1 MLQLNRQEPGGGQG
15 VCCCGGRDKELAA
28 QVMVIQTILISLL
41 IMLQNTEKVFN
52 NIQVISDKLDAQV
65 QTIKYTVKSYD
76 NIRAEADNVIT
87 QIESV
92 NKSVNSLSQ
101 EKNTIIERIGNIS
114 DTFNQ
119 VVAQQ
124 KR

>member
-1 MLQLNRQEPGGGQG
+1 MYQKYR
-15 VCCCGGRDKELAA
+15 
-28 QVMVIQTILISLL
+28 
-41 IMLQNTEKVFN
+41 KVFN

-92 NKSVNSLSQ
+92 NKSVNSYLRR
-101 EKNTIIERIGNIS
+101 RIL
-114 DTFNQ
+114 
-119 VVAQQ
+119 
-124 KR
+124 

>member
-1 MLQLNRQEPGGGQG
+1 MGYSNNINQLINN
-15 VCCCGGRDKELAA
+15 VTK
-28 QVMVIQTILISLL
+28 
-41 IMLQNTEKVFN
+41 NTEKVFN

-101 EKNTIIERIGNIS
+101 EKNTIIEKDWKHFRYIQPGCGFSRRDNCIRS
-114 DTFNQ
+114 NGGRKCAAAFP
-119 VVAQQ
+119 
-124 KR
+124 